1 LLTVSS
7 NDLNGDLPTEIA
19 LLLGLKYFFA
29 SANNFTP
36 GIIPESYAG
45 LLKLEELGLKAT
57 NRLGEIP
64 AFLGDLT
71 DLILLDLDSNM
82 LSGPLP
88 TELAQL
94 SDLEFLLL
102 NRNELS
108 GGIPIEFSGLT
119 SLRMALLDRNDLQGS
134 MAHMC
139 DLPNFLEPSRDSDGT
154 EFLIADCFGDNPK
167 IDCECCKICC
177 SDLNPNCHEFT
188 DIPNVDPEWEYNYNR
203 LEFKFG
209 DQTSFF
215 ISDVLP

>member
-1 LLTVSS
+1 MINL
-7 NDLNGDLPTEIA
+7 D
-19 LLLGLKYFFA
+19 YFFA
-29 SANNFTP
+29 NANDFTP
-36 GIIPESYAG
+36 GIIPDSFAE
-45 LLKLEELGLKAT
+45 LFKLEELGLKST

-71 DLILLDLDSNM
+71 DLILLDLDKNM
-82 LSGPLP
+82 LYGPLP

-102 NRNELS
+102 NRNQLS
-108 GGIPIEFSGLT
+108 GDIPTEFAALT
-119 SLRMALLDRNDLQGS
+119 SLRLALLDQNNLEGS
-134 MAHMC
+134 VAHMC

-167 IDCECCKICC
+167 IDCKCCKICC
-177 SDLNPNCHEFT
+177 GDLNPNCHEYT
-188 DIPNVDPEWEYNYNR
+188 EIPNIDPKFEYNYNR

-209 DQTSFF
+209 DETSFF